1 MFGPPTHKT
10 AKRHSFPSQSN
21 RSELVHFELVQK
33 FALVAEVRHS
43 TGFDGWLFFLSL
55 TVFDFPKV
63 QLIRV
68 NLSLDYVKFV
78 LLTILRTAYVKN
90 GELSQLS

>member
-1 MFGPPTHKT
+1 MY
-10 AKRHSFPSQSN
+10 SFPSPLSP
-21 RSELVHFELVQK
+21 SEFVRFARVQK

-43 TGFDGWLFFLSL
+43 RGFDGWLVFCRR
-55 TVFDFPKV
+55 TVFDFPEV
-63 QLIRV
+63 QLKRV